1 MTIGA
6 FFDVD
11 GTLYTA
17 NMWRGLMRYVAA
29 HGGKNRTRLYM
40 ARNLPYYYLWKFK
53 LIDDE
58 TFRKPWVWTLGSLIK
73 NWNAAQGDAA
83 FRWVAEQYIQPTGNA
98 DVIARLN
105 EHVAQGHT
113 VVLVSAM
120 LTPTLKILGE
130 ALNVTGVIG
139 TPIEFVEGRFT
150 GRVLAP
156 VCMGDVKGKLLRE
169 WLTARNIEIDFA
181 ASFAYADSLSDRS
194 LFEMVGQPVA
204 VNPDPQLAALARG
217 KGWEIIKDTNHKE
230 HQDREK

>member
-1 MTIGA
+1 MIAA

-11 GTLYTA
+11 GTLYNA
-17 NMWRGLMRYVAA
+17 NMWRGLMEYVTT

-40 ARNLPYYYLWKFK
+40 MRNLPYYYLWKLK

-58 TFRKPWVWTLGSLIK
+58 TARRPWVWTLGSLITG
-73 NWNAAQGDAA
+73 WNAAQGDAA

-98 DVIARLN
+98 NVIARLK
-105 EHVAQGHT
+105 EHVARGHI

-120 LTPTLKILGE
+120 LTPTLKMLGE

-139 TPIEFVEGRFT
+139 TSIEFANGRFT

-156 VCMGDVKGKLLRE
+156 VCMGNAKGKLLRD
-169 WLTARNIEIDFA
+169 WLTARHITIDFA

-194 LFEMVGQPVA
+194 LFEMVGHPVA
-204 VNPDPQLAALARG
+204 VNPDSQLAALARE
-217 KGWEIIKDTNHKE
+217 KNWEILE
-230 HQDREK
+230 RR